1 MKKIVAFALLLC
13 MVMSLAA
20 CGKAE
25 ITLQEIYDA
34 SQTEA
39 ILKSHQSVYIRDEL
53 DGEFYGEK
61 YLTKDYI
68 YDYIHGEEFDWVEFM
83 TDDANYCYLNGDY
96 VRVWNITPDGI
107 SSDFAY
113 RTVQYASIL
122 GADTVDEIIESVSK
136 KDGRITV
143 TSSMSQKT
151 IEDMAEYGVTGGKF
165 EYVVDAKTREI
176 VALQGDYTYDD
187 GTGYHMASEV
197 SYDTDAPERVKE
209 FLKYADEMEN
219 LRNITVVSNPDTE
232 KEVIQDIQVAKG
244 LIIGFAYDDD
254 LGYVAEFYTDAACT
268 ESYDPYVN
276 TDSDL
281 TIYIKWTNT

>member
-1 MKKIVAFALLLC
+1 MKKIVAFTLLLC
-13 MVMSLAA
+13 MVLTLAA

-39 ILKSHQSVYIRDEL
+39 IFKSHQSVYIRDEL

-68 YDYIHGEEFDWVEFM
+68 YDYIHGEEFEWVEFM
-83 TDDANYCYLNGDY
+83 TDDANYYYHNGDY
-96 VRVWNITPDGI
+96 VRVWKITPDGI

-143 TSSMSQKT
+143 TSSMNQKT
-151 IEDMAEYGVTGGKF
+151 IDDNAEYGVTGGKF
-165 EYVVDAKTREI
+165 GYVVDAKTREI

-209 FLKYADEMEN
+209 FLKYADETEN

-244 LIIGFAYDDD
+244 LIISFAYDED
-254 LGYVAEFYTDAACT
+254 LGCAAEFYTDAACT
-268 ESYDPYVN
+268 ESYDPYAD
-276 TDSDL
+276 TASDL
-281 TIYIKWTNT
+281 TIYVKWSNT